1 MNFEGAVYTLFKTI
15 QKYYIYDT
23 NINTIR
29 EVSYETY
36 LILHK
41 MLKNK
46 NIIPNDEIIELFNLG
61 FLHPFSV
68 KILEHPQT
76 ENIEVQLGR
85 NLQRL
90 ILQVTQKCNLRCN
103 YCPYSQ
109 KNNLNR
115 KHDNRTMSLPIAK
128 KSIDFFYNHSLD
140 SESVELNFYGG
151 EPLLNFDLI
160 KDSTLYFDNLFYGKN
175 RIYGF
180 TTNGTIFN
188 KNILDFL
195 DKYNFHITISLD
207 GPEYIHDSNR
217 KFHKSNQGTFF
228 IVFENIQFIHRFYP
242 KLFKNMQINTVMDP
256 KNDYQSYQRL
266 LTDYTLLS
274 SVNFSTTIIEDAF
287 LDNKN
292 IYNSEFNLQREYFS
306 FLTFLHL
313 SELLDLSSELKLL
326 KSYQEI
332 LLNLENMLNFHNVL
346 SEKSVPAGPCLAGQ
360 LRLTVN
366 VNGKLLPCEKISESV
381 DDNYIGD
388 IKNGFIF
395 EHIKKIINISQ
406 NTEDLCK
413 NCFAFRFCGICIN
426 SCIHG
431 LNDINN
437 KIIVCKQ
444 RKNQILN
451 QLIEITFI
459 NEIKRRN
466 EK

>member
-1 MNFEGAVYTLFKTI
+1 
-15 QKYYIYDT
+15 
-23 NINTIR
+23 
-29 EVSYETY
+29 
-36 LILHK
+36 
-41 MLKNK
+41 
-46 NIIPNDEIIELFNLG
+46 
-61 FLHPFSV
+61 
-68 KILEHPQT
+68 
-76 ENIEVQLGR
+76 
-85 NLQRL
+85 
-90 ILQVTQKCNLRCN
+90 
-103 YCPYSQ
+103 
-109 KNNLNR
+109 
-115 KHDNRTMSLPIAK
+115 
-128 KSIDFFYNHSLD
+128 
-140 SESVELNFYGG
+140 
-151 EPLLNFDLI
+151 
-160 KDSTLYFDNLFYGKN
+160 
-175 RIYGF
+175 
-180 TTNGTIFN
+180 
-188 KNILDFL
+188 
-195 DKYNFHITISLD
+195 
-207 GPEYIHDSNR
+207 
-217 KFHKSNQGTFF
+217 
-228 IVFENIQFIHRFYP
+228 
-242 KLFKNMQINTVMDP
+242 MQINTVMDP